1 MVRYFIP
8 YILDI
13 ILEDFWCQ
21 QFSETTIYTNIAYIN
36 IGTTWQYSPFKN
48 FILSSWENMKL
59 EGFLVYVI
67 ILLIR
72 HSFSINTMFY
82 DKVCIEILLFMC
94 IEKKGRKYAHIRNV
108 HLMPDKFTVYRN
120 TPSMVDQEYR
130 KIRSFWRFK
139 TFLDIETRHWILINV
154 FYHSINKLHLWRE
167 YGWLNKLSEFGSLW
181 SEPWQTSAFYY
192 VSGTHRG
199 LYKGE

>member
-1 MVRYFIP
+1 MVRYFIR

-67 ILLIR
+67 TLLIR

-94 IEKKGRKYAHIRNV
+94 IELKKEENMHIYAMYI
-108 HLMPDKFTVYRN
+108 
-120 TPSMVDQEYR
+120 
-130 KIRSFWRFK
+130 
-139 TFLDIETRHWILINV
+139 
-154 FYHSINKLHLWRE
+154 
-167 YGWLNKLSEFGSLW
+167 
-181 SEPWQTSAFYY
+181 
-192 VSGTHRG
+192 
-199 LYKGE
+199 